1 MREDGENVALSNHV
15 GWFVHA
21 CALSKVILKKYVKN
35 NFADEMMISIA
46 GNKKRQQGVR
56 NWRDMMMFSSKFFFF
71 CCKEKEEEH
80 LVVELW
86 MHVLLLVKK
95 KKFSLKKK

>member
-56 NWRDMMMFSSKFFFF
+56 N
-71 CCKEKEEEH
+71 
-80 LVVELW
+80 
-86 MHVLLLVKK
+86 
-95 KKFSLKKK
+95 